1 MGMGN
6 SSNKRLAGLT
16 LASQSELEL
25 AKAKQPGDV
34 SGEPLQKKP
43 AKRSSRIFSSA
54 YLVLVLL
61 FIYLPIVYLVLFSF
75 NDGKS
80 QTNFTGFSLRWYE
93 SLFRDRTMLES
104 IYVTMIVAVISTV
117 VSTVVGTISAIGL
130 SKARRLIRSVVLEI
144 NNLPVLNPDIVT
156 AIGLMLLFMSIKLQP
171 GMLTLILSHISF
183 CTPFVILSVMPKLRQ
198 LDDNVAEAALDLGAT
213 PWKALTKVIIPQIYP
228 AILTGALLAFSMS
241 LDDFVVSYFNAGPGI
256 NTISMYVYSMKRYNL
271 SVNAMA
277 TLFVAVIALT
287 LILANLVPY
296 LRDKKAQKEEP
307 RNV

>member
-1 MGMGN
+1 MGLGA
-6 SSNKRLAGLT
+6 SNKNLAGVALIAESG
-16 LASQSELEL
+16 LEASRNGR
-25 AKAKQPGDV
+25 PGDT
-34 SGEPLQKKP
+34 SGEPMQKKRRKSP
-43 AKRSSRIFSSA
+43 SRFFSSF

-61 FIYLPIVYLVLFSF
+61 FVYLPIVYLVLFSF
-75 NDGKS
+75 NEGKS

-93 SLFRDRTMLES
+93 NMFRDRTMLES
-104 IYVTMIVAVISTV
+104 IYVTLIVAVVSTV
-117 VSTVVGTISAIGL
+117 VSTVLGTVAAIGL
-130 SKARRLIRSVVLEI
+130 SKAKRIVRAAVLEV

-156 AIGLMLLFMSIKLQP
+156 AIGLMLLFISIKIQG

-213 PWKALTKVIIPQIYP
+213 PFKALTRVIIPQIYP
-228 AILTGALLAFSMS
+228 AIISGALIAFSMS
-241 LDDFVVSYFNAGPGI
+241 LDDFVVSYFNAGAGL

-271 SVNAMA
+271 SVNALA
-277 TLFVAVIALT
+277 TLTVVVVALI

-296 LRDKKAQKEEP
+296 IKDKKAQKEEP